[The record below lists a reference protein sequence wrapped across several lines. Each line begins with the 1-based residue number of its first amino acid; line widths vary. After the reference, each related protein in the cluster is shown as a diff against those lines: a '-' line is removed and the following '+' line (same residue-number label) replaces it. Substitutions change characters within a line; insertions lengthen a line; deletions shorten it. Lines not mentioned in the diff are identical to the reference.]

1 MLSPVD
7 LLKESIRRKT
17 CLKFSHFPGWEGAWD
32 DAIPDKGFSKFWN
45 NSKGLKHPVAVNSS
59 CAEILIPQKCVIH
72 FYVAMETANF
82 THDRLSNFFFFN
94 IILFF
99 CFSNF
104 CSNDVIIIRKWYL
117 INVSLFPFALKK
129 QNVKKH
135 RYSSTVGKVKPKLF
149 NRLHP

>member
-82 THDRLSNFFFFN
+82 TQVWPNLKLFD
-94 IILFF
+94 IILYFF
-99 CFSNF
+99 CPVFF
-104 CSNDVIIIRKWYL
+104 IKLQKFIYL
-117 INVSLFPFALKK
+117 YIS
-129 QNVKKH
+129 
-135 RYSSTVGKVKPKLF
+135 
-149 NRLHP
+149 